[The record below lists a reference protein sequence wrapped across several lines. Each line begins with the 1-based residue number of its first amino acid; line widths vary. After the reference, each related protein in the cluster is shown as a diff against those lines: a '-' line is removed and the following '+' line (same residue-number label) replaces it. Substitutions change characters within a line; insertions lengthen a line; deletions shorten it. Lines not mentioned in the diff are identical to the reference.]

1 MLHRMKSQYP
11 LNANST
17 KHMTM
22 YRKFL
27 IAILLSFAL
36 FCHKMQAQRPVEH
49 LSFNDFMQH
58 VLVNN
63 LELIIEQY
71 EVSAAEAALVAS
83 RVFEDPE
90 LEMIF
95 PTFDEDELG
104 EFPRNIAFELEV
116 PVDLFGKRRN
126 RIRQAQAE
134 KFAAEAGME
143 DFMRYLRT
151 DAATAFIELLT
162 HQRIIQR
169 MELTL
174 EQLEQLIELNQALF
188 EAGEAGEIDV
198 LQTRLEA
205 KNFRAELY
213 DTRADFAELL
223 TVAYFLMGGIPVD
236 SVVFVGE
243 LETSAPLQ
251 SFDILREKALQQR
264 PDLVMARHYLEASQ
278 YAMREVRAERFPDI
292 SLIAGYHN
300 EAALSPGPGFKA
312 AYGGLIIPL
321 KFSGLNRG
329 AYRESQSYFDQA
341 GAMLDALNLEVETS
355 LRAAW
360 DRYLLMARKRMLFT
374 EGILQDA
381 ERVRDA
387 ISFSYQRGEVSLLE
401 VLDAQRTMN
410 EVYMNYY
417 ETLAQYAQSVVDLS
431 HSSGEWFVSFD

>member
-1 MLHRMKSQYP
+1 MKQGSKSQYHQ
-11 LNANST
+11 NANST

-22 YRKFL
+22 YRPFL
-27 IAILLSFAL
+27 ITSLLL
-36 FCHKMQAQRPVEH
+36 LNLLCLKVQAQRSVEH

-71 EVSAAEAALVAS
+71 EVSAAEAALIAS

-95 PTFDEDELG
+95 PTFDEDEFG
-104 EFPRNIAFELEV
+104 EFPRNIAFEVEV

-126 RIRQAQAE
+126 RVRQAQAE
-134 KFAAEAGME
+134 KYAAEAGLE
-143 DFMRYLRT
+143 DFMRYLRA
-151 DAATAFIELLT
+151 DAATAFIDILT

-174 EQLEQLIELNQALF
+174 EQLEQLTDLNQALF

-205 KNFRAELY
+205 KNFQAELY
-213 DTRADFAELL
+213 DIRSDFAELL
-223 TVAYFLMGGIPVD
+223 TGVYFLMGGIPAD
-236 SVVFVGE
+236 SIVFVGE
-243 LETSAPLQ
+243 LEASAPPQ
-251 SFDILREKALQQR
+251 SFEMLREKALEQR
-264 PDLVMARHYLEASQ
+264 PDIVMARHHLEASH

-329 AYRESQSYFDQA
+329 AYRESQSYFEQA
-341 GAMLDALNLEVETS
+341 GVMLDALSLEVETA
-355 LRAAW
+355 LRASW
-360 DRYLLMARKRMLFT
+360 DRYLLMTRKRMLFT

-431 HSSGEWFVSFD
+431 HSSGEWFVSFE